1 MNLLYDY
8 LIQFIVKY
16 NKLDNKDKKEIIKDI
31 ILIES
36 ICNQY
41 YPKDNYYKQKII
53 ELCNN
58 FYLNLDISCIDLNS
72 LINNDFIYSVK
83 KDDISYLYYIIN
95 KLNLDDNIISKD
107 LYSMKNLLSYINY
120 DEEYIKLI
128 NYIKNR
134 TIFDSNF
141 VTSCL
146 IEFNKEYMM
155 ILSDNSMI
163 SYIHELTHL
172 YSLNDNIYSETGSII
187 METGLKSYYKL
198 GDINNR
204 ISSLYLLKEQ
214 TEYNIIKDVFMYYDS
229 LKYVYGTLI
238 SYAVISKY
246 GNDFQTLKDIIRTI
260 DLNSDESLLNMLNIL
275 NIKDND
281 IISSF
286 KNKEKI
292 LCK

>member
-1 MNLLYDY
+1 ME
-8 LIQFIVKY
+8 K
-16 NKLDNKDKKEIIKDI
+16 
-31 ILIES
+31 
-36 ICNQY
+36 
-41 YPKDNYYKQKII
+41 
-53 ELCNN
+53 
-58 FYLNLDISCIDLNS
+58 
-72 LINNDFIYSVK
+72 
-83 KDDISYLYYIIN
+83 
-95 KLNLDDNIISKD
+95 
-107 LYSMKNLLSYINY
+107 LLSYINY
-120 DEEYIKLI
+120 DEEYFKLI

-172 YSLNDNIYSETGSII
+172 YSLNDNIYAETGSII

-198 GDINNR
+198 GDISNR
-204 ISSLYLLKEQ
+204 ISCLNLLKEKD
-214 TEYNIIKDVFMYYDS
+214 EYDIIKDVFMYYDS